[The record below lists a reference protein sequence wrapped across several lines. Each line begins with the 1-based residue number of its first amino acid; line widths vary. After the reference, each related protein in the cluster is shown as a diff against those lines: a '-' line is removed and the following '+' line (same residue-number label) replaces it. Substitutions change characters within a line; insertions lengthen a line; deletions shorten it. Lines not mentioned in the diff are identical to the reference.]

1 MAGGGGGGAGGP
13 PSLFANSF
21 GGPSRMSAPL
31 GSGGLGAGTAG
42 LAGVPLGVA
51 PGGGRGDLLAA
62 IAMGL
67 PGLQS
72 READR

>member
-1 MAGGGGGGAGGP
+1 MAGGGP
-13 PSLFANSF
+13 PNLYATGF
-21 GGPSRMSAPL
+21 GMSNPARLNAPL
-31 GSGGLGAGTAG
+31 SGISSNAASLTGA
-42 LAGVPLGVA
+42 PLGVA

-72 READR
+72 REENR

>member
-1 MAGGGGGGAGGP
+1 MAGGGGGGGGP
-13 PSLFANSF
+13 PGLFSGAY

-31 GSGGLGAGTAG
+31 GSGGMGTG

-67 PGLQS
+67 PGLQG
-72 READR
+72 RESDR

>member
-1 MAGGGGGGAGGP
+1 MGMGMGMSNPARLNAPLVGLSSDAA
-13 PSLFANSF
+13 SLT
-21 GGPSRMSAPL
+21 GAPL
-31 GSGGLGAGTAG
+31 GVG
-42 LAGVPLGVA
+42 

-72 READR
+72 REEDR